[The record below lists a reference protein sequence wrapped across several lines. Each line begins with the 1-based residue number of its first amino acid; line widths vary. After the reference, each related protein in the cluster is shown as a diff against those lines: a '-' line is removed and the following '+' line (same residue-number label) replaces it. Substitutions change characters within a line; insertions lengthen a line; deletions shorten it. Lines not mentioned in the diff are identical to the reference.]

1 MLQAVFSSIVQISP
15 KMPWLFLAYHFPLY
29 RRGDIT
35 ITERWYKPNYGF
47 VLRNRKQAKHPC
59 TDLCRGYKWLY
70 GDTYAGNHRENGIPA
85 HRRDSVSLS
94 PLNSCT
100 ASIITT
106 IFSTGRKYLRTL
118 EHLST
123 HLFRRAEWQTLL
135 GIDAAAPEGDIL
147 AVSLFEVLRIYTRPA
162 AELCTGLS
170 ASKPASMNRGM
181 IGSITSTFSPDE
193 PCTRA
198 QVVSFLY
205 RDFA

>member
-1 MLQAVFSSIVQISP
+1 MQ
-15 KMPWLFLAYHFPLY
+15 
-29 RRGDIT
+29 
-35 ITERWYKPNYGF
+35 
-47 VLRNRKQAKHPC
+47 
-59 TDLCRGYKWLY
+59 GYKWLY

-135 GIDAAAPEGDIL
+135 GIDAAALEGDIL
-147 AVSLFEVLRIYTRPA
+147 AVSLFEVLRIYTRSRA
-162 AELCTGLS
+162 LHRVE
-170 ASKPASMNRGM
+170 R
-181 IGSITSTFSPDE
+181 IETSLDE
-193 PCTRA
+193 P
-198 QVVSFLY
+198 
-205 RDFA
+205 RDDRIDHLHVLSG